1 MSEAHQTTARKSKAK
16 TVFPTAGEVFAD
28 GCVLDIVAARP
39 GSTNDLGLLFWDGR
53 KTRIAP
59 EVEHR
64 GKLYRPI
71 QIHETVRRAVPLP
84 SGAQSYGSTA
94 RLLAEAAGVFEKY
107 LGLPTAENV
116 FGAGWSATTW
126 LADRTSSP
134 PPLLISG
141 PDMDLAVRFFLLL
154 QCICRR
160 ALLMA
165 DVSGST
171 IRTLPMN
178 LRPTLLVNEPDLPPK
193 VRSLWRASNY
203 RGVFVHGRGGSI
215 LDIACAKAL
224 YLALE
229 PAADAWSESA
239 LQLAVLPSGHEL
251 PALNDSELAGITNRF
266 QPKMQMFRLKNVGRV
281 TNHRPAS
288 SKLNLPACIEEEPDF
303 AKAVS
308 PIVERQKQDALVRRA
323 RDVKAAVIEVL
334 WDPCH
339 QMAEIPV
346 DKIAQLTNALLRDRG
361 EILEY
366 RNEEI
371 GWCLKGFG
379 LYRHRE
385 ASGMLLRF
393 SREHR
398 LRVHQAA
405 RQCGLTLPLV
415 DGCSDCDSPESYRAS
430 SAESDVGHVGIRNDS
445 KED

>member
-1 MSEAHQTTARKSKAK
+1 LSGPRQTAK
-16 TVFPTAGEVFAD
+16 TAEAKKISTAGEVFAD
-28 GCVLDIVAARP
+28 GSVIDLVAAKT
-39 GSTNDLGLLFWDGR
+39 GNTNDLELLLWDGQ
-53 KTRIAP
+53 KKRIAP
-59 EVEHR
+59 EIEHQGR
-64 GKLYRPI
+64 LYGSV
-71 QIHETVRRAVPLP
+71 QIDQTIRRAVPLP

-94 RLLAEAAGVFEKY
+94 RLLGEAAGVLEEY
-107 LGLPTAENV
+107 IGLPPAEG
-116 FGAGWSATTW
+116 FLAAGWSMTTW
-126 LADRTSSP
+126 LADRTLSP

-165 DVSGST
+165 DVSRST

-178 LRPTLLVNEPDLPPK
+178 LRPTLLVNQPDLTPK

-203 RGVFVHGRGGSI
+203 RGIFVNGRGGSI
-215 LDIACAKAL
+215 LDVACAKAL

-229 PAADAWSESA
+229 PAADPWSESA

-266 QPKMQMFRLKNVGRV
+266 QPKMQMFRLKNVGSV
-281 TNHRPAS
+281 TNPRQDS
-288 SKLNLPACIEEEPDF
+288 SKLNLPACIEAEPDF

-323 RDVKAAVIEVL
+323 CDFKAAVIEVL

-339 QMAEIPV
+339 RMAEIPV
-346 DKIAQLTNALLRDRG
+346 DKITQLTNALLRDRG

-379 LYRHRE
+379 LYRQRE

-398 LRVHQAA
+398 WRVHQAA
-405 RQCGLTLPLV
+405 RLCGLTLPLV
-415 DGCSDCDSPESYRAS
+415 DGCPDCDLPESYRPL
-430 SAESDVGHVGIRNDS
+430 SAESDVGHVGHVGHS
-445 KED
+445 Q